1 MNSSY
6 NHRKIPSIKEAKLP
20 PKSAKMIVKV
30 GPDVG
35 FGSVGPGAQP
45 RSNGLLGSV
54 IIFCSVLLT
63 EARRA
68 KEKKI
73 TSSGVEIGRDDFA
86 YWGKESLRFINK

>member
-6 NHRKIPSIKEAKLP
+6 NHRKIPSIKETKLP

-45 RSNGLLGSV
+45 RSNVLLGSV

-63 EARRA
+63 EAQGGQKKKKSPVRGWKLGEMISRIG
-68 KEKKI
+68 EKK
-73 TSSGVEIGRDDFA
+73 A
-86 YWGKESLRFINK
+86 YGS